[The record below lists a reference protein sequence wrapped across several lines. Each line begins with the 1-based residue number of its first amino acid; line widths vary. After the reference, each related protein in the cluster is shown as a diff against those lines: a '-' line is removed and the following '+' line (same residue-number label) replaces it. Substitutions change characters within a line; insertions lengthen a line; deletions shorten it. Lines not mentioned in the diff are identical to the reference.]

1 MRSQSLFNFFT
12 KVADVRTTS
21 AGTRIHPEFVDES
34 PTAARTSAA
43 AQAEMDR
50 RARMTQEQRW
60 EEDFNNHVSDQA
72 GAGKDQYNFAFDNY
86 LRDLAAAVAS
96 GKMKEQDAA
105 KARQYI
111 IDSVRAKQREFH
123 TSYLAS
129 YNTEDHTDADRKGI
143 RGTRIRTTHGDN
155 GLVHFRYGD
164 FGENT
169 TFGGA
174 ERGYKQRDA
183 RMAAGAGRGGAGAT
197 AGGAK
202 GTPKRVNGFEQ
213 QWALENEY
221 AKRKKDENNPATPLN
236 FKGGYAVNF
245 NPEYVKD
252 WTRASDA
259 TGNWVNGTWYT
270 GEQYLAYKD
279 IYGQLFNSMTG
290 SGGMNQ
296 AQAKAEASR
305 LAKMYMDDQ
314 MLSASNRTNKWM
326 EPQQPATQPETPPT
340 TAVKQVAPP
349 TITAD
354 TAQSKAK
361 VVTPAQPAA
370 KPVTQPDTIDA
381 LASYGNKT
389 QPEGQSA
396 GESGA
401 GAGAGVTP
409 EVSNPGTPSLVVG
422 HDVDAS
428 NKYIGMLKDNRKS
441 TLDSKKYKAV
451 EGYNG
456 IYTKVGDRSG
466 ALYDRFG
473 KQFTYQGKP
482 VDDALL
488 TTDEDWWLPGYGNN
502 IRANISAHED
512 NRFRD
517 NIFRPDELAAIGFT
531 EEVAGHKGHWRNPA
545 TGEIIDGNGKVYGGG
560 TALHDVPIHRPNSA
574 RHSNYHGMA
583 WWYDGSRHDVG
594 VQR

>member
-12 KVADVRTTS
+12 KVAGVRTTS
-21 AGTRIHPEFVDES
+21 AGTRIHPKPAAES
-34 PTAARTSAA
+34 PSASGTTAAAA
-43 AQAEMDR
+43 VETDR
-50 RARMTQEQRW
+50 RANMTQEQRW
-60 EEDFNNHVSDQA
+60 DEDFNNHVADQA

-86 LRDLAAAVAS
+86 LRDLAAEVAS
-96 GKMKEQDAA
+96 GKMTEQDAA

-111 IDSVRAKQREFH
+111 IDSVRAKQRQFH
-123 TSYLAS
+123 TNYLAS
-129 YNTEDHTDADRKGI
+129 YDNGDHTDADRKGI
-143 RGTRIRTTHGDN
+143 RGTRIRTTHGNN

-183 RMAAGAGRGGAGAT
+183 RLAAGEGRGGAGVT
-197 AGGAK
+197 SGGAK

-213 QWALENEY
+213 RWALENEY
-221 AKRKKDENNPATPLN
+221 AKRKKSPATPLN
-236 FKGGYAVNF
+236 FKGGYTVNF

-252 WTRASDA
+252 WTKASDA

-296 AQAKAEASR
+296 TQAKAEAAR
-305 LAKMYMDDQ
+305 LTKMYMDDQ

-326 EPQQPATQPETPPT
+326 EPQQSAAQPAVQPDPP
-340 TAVKQVAPP
+340 
-349 TITAD
+349 
-354 TAQSKAK
+354 
-361 VVTPAQPAA
+361 VTPAEKPKAKTVTPPAKQPVKQPAA
-370 KPVTQPDTIDA
+370 PAERINSMVSFGSPETGSGVGKKEGTTSDPV
-381 LASYGNKT
+381 
-389 QPEGQSA
+389 
-396 GESGA
+396 A
-401 GAGAGVTP
+401 GAIATS
-409 EVSNPGTPSLVVG
+409 EASNPGTQSLVVG

-531 EEVAGHKGHWRNPA
+531 EQVAGHKGHWRNPN

-560 TALHDVPIHRPNSA
+560 TAIHDVPIHRPNSA